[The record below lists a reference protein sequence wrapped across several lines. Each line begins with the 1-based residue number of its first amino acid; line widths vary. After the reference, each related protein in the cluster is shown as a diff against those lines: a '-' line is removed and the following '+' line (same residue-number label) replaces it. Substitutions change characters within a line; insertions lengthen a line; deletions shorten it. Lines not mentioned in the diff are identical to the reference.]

1 MSVLEIYPRHVK
13 VGDSEGWCGPS
24 LMALVLRPFTP
35 GEDAV
40 VAWAKAQDDA
50 VLLDVVHL
58 ADGRDYMV
66 LERLHSK
73 QTLRAALAEQNQFL
87 ANAIW
92 RIPMQH
98 DTRHDTPKE

>member
-1 MSVLEIYPRHVK
+1 MSVLEIYPRHIK

-24 LMALVLRPFTP
+24 LMALALRPFTP

-58 ADGRDYMV
+58 SDGRDYIV
-66 LERLHSK
+66 LERLHTK
-73 QTLRAALAEQNQFL
+73 QTLRAALAEQNKFL
-87 ANAIW
+87 ADAIL
-92 RIPMQH
+92 RIPTQH
-98 DTRHDTPKE
+98 GTFE